1 MFKES
6 TSVMFLVVMRV
17 CVCVCVGY
25 LLSHVQLFATPLTS
39 ALQAPLSMGF
49 SQPEYW
55 VAITFSRGSSQ
66 PRN

>member
-6 TSVMFLVVMRV
+6 TSVMFLVVMCV
-17 CVCVCVGY
+17 CVCVCY
-25 LLSHVQLFATPLTS
+25 LLSHVQLFATPLTV